1 MKSWIV
7 RFASLYV
14 FNVVVLLVIGWVL
27 STVRVGWAALWA
39 SVILTAATIWLKPA
53 IGKAFSNA
61 AAKSSSSRTA
71 AGEKLVQYGAVLL
84 VELIIWVLVVLFSGV
99 QVRGFVWGWVLPP
112 VLLLIAWI
120 IYDAIDDRVEAKTAG
135 YYDRAEAGIRGTNR
149 AGGGVASTAP
159 ATGAAARTELD
170 DGLTPEQR
178 KMLDDLGT

>member
-120 IYDAIDDRVEAKTAG
+120 IYDAIDDRVEAKTG
-135 YYDRAEAGIRGTNR
+135 EVYDRARSGIRG
-149 AGGGVASTAP
+149 GTAP
-159 ATGAAARTELD
+159 SPGGTSAPSPSVAAELD